1 MIYKIGV
8 FNSFAK
14 FTEKHRWQN
23 LFFNKTTNLI
33 NLNLKRDSTQ
43 VFSASITDLMWREL
57 LPGIFNPVGNYVKI
71 NNNNTAIMCKVVP
84 EIIMKINGH
93 EL

>member
-1 MIYKIGV
+1 MIYKIGA

-14 FTEKHRWQN
+14 FTEKHLWQN
-23 LFFNKTTNLI
+23 LFFNKTSNLI
-33 NLNLKRDSTQ
+33 NLNLNRDSTQ
-43 VFSASITDLMWREL
+43 VFSASVTDLLWREL
-57 LPGIFNPVGNYVKI
+57 LPGIFDPVCNYVKT
-71 NNNNTAIMCKVVP
+71 NNNNTAIMYKVVV